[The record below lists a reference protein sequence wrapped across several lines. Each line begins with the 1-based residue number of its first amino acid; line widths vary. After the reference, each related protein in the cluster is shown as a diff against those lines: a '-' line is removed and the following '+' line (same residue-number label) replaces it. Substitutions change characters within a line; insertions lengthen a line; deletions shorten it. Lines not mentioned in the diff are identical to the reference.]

1 MARIDAMVN
10 VHAHVTV
17 SDANLAASGTRTRV
31 RAVWHAFAC
40 HHILQTSIIK
50 WSRWLP
56 SCLPLF
62 SMTVCAVQ
70 LG

>member
-31 RAVWHAFAC
+31 HGLARSGMRSRAITFCRRA
-40 HHILQTSIIK
+40 
-50 WSRWLP
+50 
-56 SCLPLF
+56 
-62 SMTVCAVQ
+62 
-70 LG
+70 

>member
-31 RAVWHAFAC
+31 RGHA
-40 HHILQTSIIK
+40 
-50 WSRWLP
+50 R
-56 SCLPLF
+56 
-62 SMTVCAVQ
+62 VCARS
-70 LG
+70 GMRSRAITFCRRA